1 MILNPQLYLL
11 STHILFNSLQALKAI
26 SYKSYS
32 IFGDYIPYAKIFEAE
47 KGFSESLK

>member
-26 SYKSYS
+26 SYS
-32 IFGDYIPYAKIFEAE
+32 ILGDYIPYAKIFEAE